1 MNEAQRLGYLE
12 RLTLQLIAGA
22 SLLPDSLTARHADFL
37 RRRQNADGGWSGRE
51 GPSDLYYT
59 SFALRALTILG
70 QLEGPLAFRARDFLS
85 SRLSTHQSWVDL
97 LALVYGGKL
106 LEAACDASPFDGQGV
121 GWSERIASSLADL
134 RRPDGGYAKSVEG
147 QAGSTYQSFLVAICL
162 ELMGCAIDD
171 PEALE
176 RFFLGQRQ
184 EDGGFLEIR
193 VAKRSGANPT
203 AAAAGGLRV
212 LGHPSQ
218 STFEGICQFLL
229 DLQGDEGGVHANTRI
244 PMPDLLSTFTACTT
258 LWDLG
263 ALSELDLSAAQRFV
277 ESMER
282 PEGGFAGFAMDPAE
296 DVEYTF
302 YGLGAMA
309 LLAAARSESENAG

>member
-1 MNEAQRLGYLE
+1 MNEPQSLGYLE

-22 SLLPDSLTARHADFL
+22 SLLPEEVAARHADFL
-37 RRRQNADGGWSGRE
+37 KSHQNADGGWSGRE

-85 SRLSTHQSWVDL
+85 SRMTTQQSWVDL

-106 LEAACDASPFDGQGV
+106 LEAACDASPFDGQEK
-121 GWSERIASSLADL
+121 GWSERIAGSLANL
-134 RRPDGGYAKSVEG
+134 RRPDGGYAKSIEG

-162 ELMGCAIDD
+162 ELMGCPIDD
-171 PEALE
+171 PEGLE

-212 LGHPSQ
+212 LGHSSPS
-218 STFEGICQFLL
+218 T
-229 DLQGDEGGVHANTRI
+229 
-244 PMPDLLSTFTACTT
+244 
-258 LWDLG
+258 
-263 ALSELDLSAAQRFV
+263 
-277 ESMER
+277 
-282 PEGGFAGFAMDPAE
+282 
-296 DVEYTF
+296 
-302 YGLGAMA
+302 
-309 LLAAARSESENAG
+309 

>member
-1 MNEAQRLGYLE
+1 MNEPQRLGYLE
-12 RLTLQLIAGA
+12 RLTLQLVAGA
-22 SLLPDSLTARHADFL
+22 ALLPDEVLARHAGFL
-37 RRRQNADGGWSGRE
+37 RSRQNADGGWSGRE

-70 QLEGPLAFRARDFLS
+70 QLEGALAFRARDFLS
-85 SRLSTHQSWVDL
+85 SRLTTQQSWVDL
-97 LALVYGGKL
+97 LSLVYGGTL
-106 LEAACDASPFDGQGV
+106 LEAACDASPFDGQGE
-121 GWSERIASSLADL
+121 GWSERIAGSLANL
-134 RRPDGGYAKSVEG
+134 RRADGGYAKSIEG

-171 PEALE
+171 SDGLE

-212 LGHPSQ
+212 LGHSDS
-218 STFEGICQFLL
+218 STFDGICQFLL
-229 DLQGDEGGVHANTRI
+229 DLQGEEGGVHANTRI

-263 ALSELDLSAAQRFV
+263 ALSDLELKKAQRFV

-282 PEGGFAGFAMDPAE
+282 PGGGFAGFAMDPAE

-309 LLAAARSESENAG
+309 LLAAARWESEG

>member
-1 MNEAQRLGYLE
+1 MNEPQKLGYLE

-22 SLLPDSLTARHADFL
+22 SLLPEELSARHAEFL
-37 RRRQNADGGWSGRE
+37 RARQNTDGWWSGRE

-70 QLEGPLAFRARDFLS
+70 HLEGPLAFRARDFLS
-85 SRLSTHQSWVDL
+85 SRLTTQQSWVDL

-121 GWSERIASSLADL
+121 GWSERIAGSLANL
-134 RRPDGGYAKSVEG
+134 RRPDGGYAKSIEG

-171 PEALE
+171 PGGLE

-212 LGHPSQ
+212 LGHSSR
-218 STFEGICQFLL
+218 STFDGICQFLI
-229 DLQGDEGGVHANTRI
+229 DLQGEEGGVHANTRI

-263 ALSELDLSAAQRFV
+263 ALTELDLRGAQKFV

-282 PEGGFAGFAMDPAE
+282 PGGGFAGFAMDPAE

-309 LLAAARSESENAG
+309 LLAAARLEIEG